1 MARDRGLATSGGGS
15 TFTTGSDEA
24 VANGWD
30 GTSCPTAVQRM
41 AIGRLDGQA
50 FDGSVEA
57 LPDRDGQCCYHISPD
72 CPGGRPFL
80 VDGQT
85 RVAVLSKSAGTETA
99 LGDPTASALARE
111 WLGDALV
118 EHASIAAFARL
129 SLQLLA
135 HGAPAELVQ
144 GAQLASLDELRHA
157 AYCFERASYFAGKRL
172 APGPLDVQ
180 GALDDL
186 SLAGLIESNLREGC
200 IGETLAA
207 RRLEQKAAQTDDAHE
222 RRALL
227 AICED
232 ELRHAELA
240 FRILAWCRQ
249 MAPQLTSE
257 MIARVLDEAEPAG
270 DQRAWRRVLK
280 PLLGHLAA

>member
-1 MARDRGLATSGGGS
+1 VLCDPARP
-15 TFTTGSDEA
+15 A
-24 VANGWD
+24 VD
-30 GTSCPTAVQRM
+30 
-41 AIGRLDGQA
+41 
-50 FDGSVEA
+50 
-57 LPDRDGQCCYHISPD
+57 
-72 CPGGRPFL
+72 
-80 VDGQT
+80 
-85 RVAVLSKSAGTETA
+85 
-99 LGDPTASALARE
+99 DPAAEALARE

-135 HGAPAELVQ
+135 HGAPAELLQ
-144 GAQLASLDELRHA
+144 GAQQASLDELRHA
-157 AYCFERASYFAGKRL
+157 AYCFERASYFAGKTL
-172 APGPLDVQ
+172 APGPLDVT

-186 SLAGLIESNLREGC
+186 SLAWLIESNLREGC

-207 RRLEQKAAQTDDAHE
+207 RRLEQKAEQTDDAQE

-249 MAPQLTSE
+249 VAPQLTSE
-257 MIARVLDEAEPAG
+257 MIARIVDEAEPAG

-280 PLLGHLAA
+280 PLLSHLAA